1 MTDVKKIGWFK
12 GKLIVW
18 GLKYLANKS
27 IDESTIK
34 EFIHGISEFFSDKD
48 EKQVLRAIN
57 ILSAKVQSGIESRFK
72 EFIEG
77 EVKAKVIP
85 LGGDK
90 EAGRRDS
97 KREDN
102 RDKRI
107 NKLLRRSHGK
117 IRT

>member
-1 MTDVKKIGWFK
+1 MKDVKKIGWFK

-72 EFIEG
+72 EFTEQEIRQPKT
-77 EVKAKVIP
+77 EVLSV
-85 LGGDK
+85 GGDK
-90 EAGRRDS
+90 AEGRRHS
-97 KREDN
+97 KRTHN
-102 RDKRI
+102 RHK
-107 NKLLRRSHGK
+107 GK
-117 IRT
+117 H